1 MSSDDEVHH
10 KKKKKDTSSNN
21 YSIKPEKTTTKLDT
35 SSWPLLLKVIN
46 YRYLP
51 QIRTMMHLM
60 LDHHILLL
68 FLVDTHQQIDQLKII
83 LSMESLTLINPPIP
97 LLTKLLHG

>member
-51 QIRTMMHLM
+51 RIRTMIYLM

-68 FLVDTHQQIDQLKII
+68 FLVDTHQQIDQLNSI
-83 LSMESLTLINPPIP
+83 LIMESLTLINPPIP
-97 LLTKLLHG
+97 LPTKLLHG